1 MSLLITLGAV
11 VLLAGAGCA
20 RNEQTSNT
28 SALGQTGVADEK
40 QENTA
45 PAGEKKEE
53 SSDSSVKAP
62 SLTIDVPGVTVV
74 TEPVKKSEDE
84 DKKPATAQGATIT
97 YDDNGFSPSTLTVK
111 VGTKV
116 TFKNNSPSD
125 FWPASAM
132 HPTHEKYPGSSI
144 TKCGT
149 SAAETIF
156 DACAGVAQGV
166 IWTFTFKEKGSWG
179 YHNHLN
185 ASRYGKVVVE

>member
-1 MSLLITLGAV
+1 M
-11 VLLAGAGCA
+11 AGAGCA

-53 SSDSSVKAP
+53 SSDFSVKAP

-74 TEPVKKSEDE
+74 TEQVKKSEDE

-132 HPTHEKYPGSSI
+132 HPTHQLLPGFDQLKSVGAA
-144 TKCGT
+144 GT
-149 SAAETIF
+149 YEY
-156 DACAGVAQGV
+156 
-166 IWTFTFKEKGSWG
+166 TFVKVGTWK
-179 YHNHLN
+179 YHNHVV
-185 ASRYGKVVVE
+185 ASDSGTVVVTE